1 MTRYWKVECSN
12 GVSGCD
18 DNFVTVT
25 EDAEFTETDLLD
37 YYAYESGYAGM
48 ENDDWEEN
56 GDFDNT
62 DDNYHSAILENS
74 CYDEITEDEYNYLI
88 EEEGWEGR

>member
-12 GVSGCD
+12 GRGGCD

-25 EDAEFTETDLLD
+25 EDGEFTEVDLLD

-48 ENDDWEEN
+48 ENDEWEES
-56 GDFDNT
+56 GDSDNA
-62 DDNYHSAILENS
+62 DDNYHAAILENS
-74 CYDEITEDEYNYLI
+74 CWDEITEDEYNYLL
-88 EEEGWEGR
+88 EEEGWEER